1 MPEYKNPQNEPGMDR
16 NLLFVFLLM
25 AIVIFGSQLLFRKN
39 QAPQPTTAHP
49 NQPQVQPGAPSTP
62 ASSEP
67 SQQAVAVSGKKT
79 AAVPQQPTK
88 QASSESEI
96 VIENDLYKIR
106 FTNRGAQAKSWI
118 LKRFS
123 DDQGKPLDLVNF
135 AAAAKYGYPLSLWTY
150 DDAVRAKLNSALY
163 LQSELGCTDGLCAG
177 GTAKITVTSST
188 NQPSTHTVQAPA
200 DVIFDYSDSGL
211 TVRKTFHFDHSYVVR
226 IETSVL
232 SNGAPVSAFP
242 AWPAG
247 FGDQTTLPGYAAG
260 QFEYQFNTDVERVQA
275 KKISGGNTM
284 RGTFNWVGVSSTY
297 FAAIFIP
304 DKPEDLDVL
313 TLHSAIDFVSDPKQP
328 NDTKPADVIGIAVG
342 RPGGFE

>member
-67 SQQAVAVSGKKT
+67 SQQPVAVSGKKT

-118 LKRFS
+118 LKKFS

-150 DDAVRAKLNSALY
+150 DDAVRAKLNSTLY
-163 LQSELGCTDGLCAG
+163 VQSELGCADDRCEG
-177 GTAKITVTSST
+177 GTEKIAVTS
-188 NQPSTHTVQAPA
+188 NQPSTHAVQAPA
-200 DVIFDYSDSGL
+200 DVIFDYS
-211 TVRKTFHFDHSYVVR
+211 
-226 IETSVL
+226 
-232 SNGAPVSAFP
+232 
-242 AWPAG
+242 
-247 FGDQTTLPGYAAG
+247 
-260 QFEYQFNTDVERVQA
+260 
-275 KKISGGNTM
+275 
-284 RGTFNWVGVSSTY
+284 
-297 FAAIFIP
+297 
-304 DKPEDLDVL
+304 
-313 TLHSAIDFVSDPKQP
+313 
-328 NDTKPADVIGIAVG
+328 
-342 RPGGFE
+342 